1 LKEAQARQKSYVDK
15 RRQPLYF
22 LVGDYVYLKVS
33 PMKGVSHF
41 GVKGKLAPWYIGPFP
56 VFEQYGAV
64 AYRLQLPETLSA
76 VHNVFHVSQLKKC
89 LRVPDRTIEVTDVA
103 LEPDLTYSEHPV
115 RDLDQKDRTTRRK
128 TVKFY
133 KIQWNQNSEDEATW
147 ETQNFL
153 EKNFPGFL
161 ASCNLKSVYNCCNK
175 EMSPIPPL
183 PCTKNKEIKTCRV
196 SFSITCPR
204 TFNLGTR
211 FFYGG
216 KDVTP
221 LVLLLLKLEHN
232 IISIGIPYVCH
243 T

>member
-1 LKEAQARQKSYVDK
+1 MAPFEALYGRRCRTPLNWYEPGERNFFRPDMVKETEEKVQWIIHNLKEAQARQKSYVDK

-103 LEPDLTYSEHPV
+103 LEPDLTYLEHPIRV
-115 RDLDQKDRTTRRK
+115 LDQKDTITRRK
-128 TVKFY
+128 TLKF
-133 KIQWNQNSEDEATW
+133 
-147 ETQNFL
+147 
-153 EKNFPGFL
+153 
-161 ASCNLKSVYNCCNK
+161 
-175 EMSPIPPL
+175 
-183 PCTKNKEIKTCRV
+183 
-196 SFSITCPR
+196 
-204 TFNLGTR
+204 
-211 FFYGG
+211 
-216 KDVTP
+216 
-221 LVLLLLKLEHN
+221 
-232 IISIGIPYVCH
+232 
-243 T
+243 